1 MELTRKTTYLMHASS
16 IVVKIDFDMKLSII
30 TTLFSSS
37 PYLEAFFKSASFVAR
52 DFAEEDY
59 EIIFVNDESP
69 DNSLMVAIEL
79 AKEDSRIKIIDLSRN
94 FGHHKTMMTGLAHA
108 SGDHIFLIDCD
119 LEEDV
124 GWLSKFKKIMIDE
137 DADVVFGVQRN
148 RKGNFFEKIT
158 GFIYY
163 KILSAFTIISQPP
176 NITTARLM
184 TKRYVDALMLHQE
197 RELNIGGLWSITGF
211 KQVST
216 EVRKLSTSQST
227 YTFRKKLSELVNA
240 ITSFSSKP
248 LLYIFYIGV
257 GVTIT
262 AIIFIAYLL
271 FIYFFNTPPD
281 GYTSIV
287 ASIWLLSG
295 IIISMQGILG
305 IYISKIFS
313 EVKQRPLTI
322 IKETINFESIKKK

>member
-1 MELTRKTTYLMHASS
+1 
-16 IVVKIDFDMKLSII
+16 MKLSII
-30 TTLFSSS
+30 TTLFNSST
-37 PYLEAFFKSASFVAR
+37 YLETFFESASFAAN
-52 DFAEEDY
+52 DFAGEDY
-59 EIIFVNDESP
+59 EIIFVNDGSP
-69 DNSLMVAIEL
+69 DNSLIVATEL
-79 AKEDSRIKIIDLSRN
+79 AKRDSRITIIDLSRN
-94 FGHHKTMMTGLAHA
+94 FGHHKAMMTGLAHA
-108 SGDHIFLIDCD
+108 SGDHIFLIDSD

-137 DADVVFGVQRN
+137 DADVVFGIQSN
-148 RKGNFFEKIT
+148 RKGDFFEKIT

-163 KILSAFTIISQPP
+163 KILSTFTIISQPP

-184 TKRYVDALMLHQE
+184 TKRYVDALILHQE

-227 YTFRKKLSELVNA
+227 YTFRMKLSELVNA

-262 AIIFIAYLL
+262 AIIFISYLL
-271 FIYFFNTPPD
+271 FVYFFNTPPD

-313 EVKQRPLTI
+313 EVKQRPFTI
-322 IKETINFESIKKK
+322 IKETINFKVSKK